1 MTIIEELKEGVN
13 GELEPKKVEG
23 KKSSSLKDQKKN
35 VLQSNDNNLETYMQI
50 DGEYYKLINP
60 EKITI
65 RLCPQLSRLRVLNNN
80 D

>member
-1 MTIIEELKEGVN
+1 MQELKEGEN
-13 GELEPKKVEG
+13 GELE
-23 KKSSSLKDQKKN
+23 LKNVDGSRASFKEQKKKAKE
-35 VLQSNDNNLETYMQI
+35 QNDNNLETYMQI

-65 RLCPQLSRLRVLNNN
+65 RLCPQLSRLRVLKNN